1 MHKNFL
7 TMVTIIVLNFLPI
20 GGVFAEETVGCPH
33 DIDKGKFKIRAK
45 VSNIQATK
53 CYSDEVWKALHG
65 GSPYSIDYNKMVDL
79 PEEWHQ
85 KMTNIRL
92 GLEYG
97 IIDRLSVGVFIP
109 YVVKD
114 MKRQVWSN
122 EENEPIWKEVADNG
136 FQDMWFSA
144 KYLVYSKSPGLF
156 GLDWEDGLFF
166 AIGYKPS
173 ISSDEKI
180 KNGIGSGTNDFKFVI
195 LSHPHFTENF
205 FLCSDIWYQ
214 YRGKVKTIDGFN
226 KSEWDMGDKFA
237 YRAFFGYEFYNSRFV
252 IVGGPQGW
260 IAGSN
265 KDRNGEDVEDSNTY
279 SHGIVVK
286 FRWQPFGNEDAGSID
301 LGVRVS
307 YANKTPFAAS
317 YTPNV
322 NARVKF

>member
-1 MHKNFL
+1 MIRRFL
-7 TMVTIIVLNFLPI
+7 TMVMVIVLNLLTLE
-20 GGVFAEETVGCPH
+20 GVFAEETVGCPH
-33 DIDKGKFKIRAK
+33 AVGKGKLKIRTK
-45 VSNIQATK
+45 VSYIKATK

-65 GSPYSIDYNKMVDL
+65 SSPYTLDYNKMVDL

-85 KMTNIRL
+85 TSTNIVL

-97 IIDRLSVGVFIP
+97 IVDKLSFGVFIP
-109 YVVKD
+109 YVLKD
-114 MKRQVWSN
+114 LKRQIWSN
-122 EENEPIWKEVADNG
+122 EGNEPIWKEVEDNG
-136 FQDMWFSA
+136 IKDLWFSA

-180 KNGIGSGTNDFKFVI
+180 INGIGSGTNDFKFVI

-205 FLCSDIWYQ
+205 FLCSDFWYQ
-214 YRGKVKTIDGFN
+214 YRGAVKAIDGFA

-237 YRAFFGYEFYNSRFV
+237 YRAFLGYEFYKSRFV

-265 KDRNGEDVEDSNTY
+265 KNKNKEDVEDSSTY

-286 FRWQPFGNEDAGSID
+286 LRWQPFGSEDAGSID
-301 LGVRVS
+301 LGVRIS
-307 YANKTPFAAS
+307 YADKISFVPIFTPTF
-317 YTPNV
+317 NG
-322 NARVKF
+322 RIKF